1 MEINKFILFLQNIE
15 GIGNGAIRKL
25 IISNAFKSFE
35 PNTLEDVLIW
45 IKNHRDYFAKKTIVD
60 QMTIGK
66 LEEANK
72 KRKIIE
78 EKCNEYGVKYI
89 SYFDNM
95 YPRRFKEMAN
105 NSKTVD
111 FPVILYYLGNIEL
124 LNADKICSIIGTREP
139 SDKAKKVGIQASRL
153 ITKEGYVVMSGLAE
167 GCDTIGHVGCLDE
180 NGKTIAIVGTG
191 LDTVFPKSNIN
202 LQKQILET
210 GGLVISEYPVGF
222 KGAQFAFVER
232 DRLQAA
238 GSDLVLVIQTSIK
251 GGTMHA
257 AKACVEKYNKKLS
270 VISPSLIDDG
280 DTTGNYKL
288 IHEYFAKEINELDQI
303 GDL

>member
-105 NSKTVD
+105 TSKTAD
-111 FPVILYYLGNIEL
+111 FPVILYYLGNLEL
-124 LNADKICSIIGTREP
+124 LNANKICSIIGTREP

-191 LDTVFPKSNIN
+191 LDTVFPKS
-202 LQKQILET
+202 KR
-210 GGLVISEYPVGF
+210 V
-222 KGAQFAFVER
+222 
-232 DRLQAA
+232 
-238 GSDLVLVIQTSIK
+238 
-251 GGTMHA
+251 
-257 AKACVEKYNKKLS
+257 
-270 VISPSLIDDG
+270 SLICVNALSAHIKSSVKASYCVYFFIRISLDISSFSFLIM
-280 DTTGNYKL
+280 YKASPASA
-288 IHEYFAKEINELDQI
+288 EERYN
-303 GDL
+303 